1 MKTLKYIIGS
11 SLSVILSLGLF
22 QGCQSLDENPAGTLV
37 ANSFFSTAEDLDAA
51 VTGTYAQ
58 LTFNRW
64 GGFGHTNIWT
74 PLFGA
79 DDLTSQ
85 VGKPDYVQ
93 FDCFAATSMNG
104 GLKDGAWTPAY
115 RVIYAANTVLN
126 NVHQVEAQESVKVQA
141 MSEVRFLRAWSYFW
155 LVRVFGEVPLQ
166 LDNEMNYS
174 LPKSSFKEVYTQIIS
189 DLEYA
194 IANLPSGLPA
204 SVGRPCQLSAK
215 ALLAQVYLTMAGY
228 PLNETDKYA
237 LAAKEAKDVIDS
249 NQYYLLDNYADL
261 WTDASDGNPEILWS
275 IIFCSLGECGNGN
288 LNTFQGLNTQPGE
301 EGGWDQVFCEVGFF
315 NRFPEGPRKDATFLT
330 IFTDPNT
337 GKQTP
342 WEESTYRHPF
352 LSKYRDGMVQS
363 EPNYGGSTHMGG
375 RDLNYLRFAEVLLI
389 YAEAQAMA
397 DGAPNAMAYE
407 CVNKVRRRAG
417 LDDLQVGLN
426 QIAFRNAVIDEK
438 GWEFCGEYCR
448 WFDLVRTEKVE
459 EMNQY
464 KAADDLK
471 PQGSIDKSKY
481 FAPIPYTEVLLNPSL
496 GD

>member
-1 MKTLKYIIGS
+1 M
-11 SLSVILSLGLF
+11 
-22 QGCQSLDENPAGTLV
+22 
-37 ANSFFSTAEDLDAA
+37 
-51 VTGTYAQ
+51 
-58 LTFNRW
+58 
-64 GGFGHTNIWT
+64 
-74 PLFGA
+74 GA

-85 VGKPDYVQ
+85 AGKPDYVQ
-93 FDCFAATSMNG
+93 FDTFNPSSTNG
-104 GLKDGAWTPAY
+104 GLKSASWTAPF
-115 RVIYAANTVLN
+115 RVIFAANNLLN
-126 NVHQVEAQESVKVQA
+126 NVDNMTIPEAAKTKA
-141 MSEVRFLRAWSYFW
+141 KSEARFLRAWSYFW
-155 LVRVFGEVPLQ
+155 MVRVFGEIPLQ
-166 LDNEMNYS
+166 LDNNMNYN
-174 LPKSSFKEVYTQIIS
+174 LPKSSIKDVYTQIVE
-189 DLEYA
+189 DLQYA
-194 IANLPSGLPA
+194 IDNLPDGLST
-204 SVGRPCQLSAK
+204 SVGRPSKMSAK
-215 ALLAQVYLTMAGY
+215 GVLAQAYLTMAGY

-237 LAAKEAKDVIDS
+237 LAAQEAKDVIES
-249 NQYYLLDNYADL
+249 GQYYLLENYADL
-261 WTDASDGNPEILWS
+261 WKWNSDGNPEILWA
-275 IIFCSLGECGNGN
+275 ITFCNFNDCGNQN
-288 LNTFQGLNTQPGE
+288 MNTFQGLNTQPSE
-301 EGGWDQVFCEVGFF
+301 ENGWDQVFCEVGFF

-330 IFTDPNT
+330 VFTSRTD

-342 WEESTYRHPF
+342 WEESLFKHPF
-352 LSKYRDGMVQS
+352 LIKYRDGMVPN
-363 EPNYGGSTHMGG
+363 EPNYSGSDHMGG

-389 YAEAQAMA
+389 YAEAQTMA

>member
-1 MKTLKYIIGS
+1 MKTLKYIVAHFLFITIFS
-11 SLSVILSLGLF
+11 GLL
-22 QGCQSLDENPAGTLV
+22 QGCQNLDENPAGTLV

-79 DDLTSQ
+79 DDITSQ

-93 FDCFAATSMNG
+93 FDCFAATSMNNS
-104 GLKDGAWTPAY
+104 LKDGAWTPAY
-115 RVIYAANTVLN
+115 RVIYAANTVLK
-126 NVHQVEAQESVKVQA
+126 NVAQVNTQESVKVQA
-141 MSEVRFLRAWSYFW
+141 ISEVRFLRAWAYFW
-155 LVRVFGEVPLQ
+155 LVRVFGEIPLQ
-166 LDNEMNYS
+166 MDNEMNYS
-174 LPKSSFKEVYTQIIS
+174 LPKSSVKDVYTQIIS

-194 IANLPSGLPA
+194 ISNLPSGLPT

-215 ALLAQVYLTMAGY
+215 ALLAQIYLTMAGY
-228 PLNETDKYA
+228 PLNETDKYT

-249 NQYYLLDNYADL
+249 NQYSLLENFADL
-261 WTDASDGNPEILWS
+261 WKDTSDGNPEILWA

-315 NRFPEGPRKDATFLT
+315 NRFPEGPRKNATFLT

-337 GKQTP
+337 LKQTP
-342 WEESTYRHPF
+342 WQESTYRHPF
-352 LSKYRDGMVQS
+352 LAKYRDGMVQN

-375 RDLNYLRFAEVLLI
+375 RDLNYLRFAEILLI
-389 YAEAQAMA
+389 YAEAQTMA
-397 DGAPNAMAYE
+397 DGAPNTQAYE
-407 CVNKVRRRAG
+407 CINKVRRRAG
-417 LDDLQVGLN
+417 LDDLPGGLSK
-426 QIAFRNAVIDEK
+426 IDFRNAVIDEK

-448 WFDLVRTEKVE
+448 WFDLIRTEKVE

-464 KAADDLK
+464 KTADDLQ
-471 PQGSIDKSKY
+471 PQGVIDKSKY
-481 FAPIPYTEVLLNPSL
+481 FAPIPYTEILLNPLL
-496 GD
+496 GK